1 MDGDSVIEGGVS
13 MKKRVVLI
21 LCCCIMLSVAGCEKS
36 RESNVQNDPT
46 PEETEIQNNETEK
59 TPQVEESILQEEQ
72 NQLGEEERETETV
85 AKKTEVTIYKIDPD
99 SGELITEI
107 KECNEINEDRIW
119 DYLIEAGS
127 VPKDSEVCALVKEGE
142 QLKLDVDKT
151 FGEWL
156 RSFGTTGEQEIIS
169 CVVNT
174 YLDAYGAKS
183 IKITEEGETLCS
195 GHMEYEEY
203 MKKY

>member
-1 MDGDSVIEGGVS
+1 MTSDGIVS
-13 MKKRVVLI
+13 KCR
-21 LCCCIMLSVAGCEKS
+21 S
-36 RESNVQNDPT
+36 T
-46 PEETEIQNNETEK
+46 F
-59 TPQVEESILQEEQ
+59 
-72 NQLGEEERETETV
+72 
-85 AKKTEVTIYKIDPD
+85 
-99 SGELITEI
+99 
-107 KECNEINEDRIW
+107 NEDRIW